1 MKIRKFMLLFAM
13 GLMIM
18 GQKSASAES
27 EEGVIEVLRGEETE
41 VELELKET
49 EDIYALYG
57 VLSTDGAYV
66 SVLRA
71 EKRFEN
77 SYQAMAVDADGR
89 QGKLL
94 LSRLGKAYQERL
106 HLTVRV
112 KGIRIG
118 TTTIHLTDSN
128 YVSAQGQ
135 WINKQTFPKITVK
148 VLPNPLEVKVTGQE
162 GNNGWYKGKTTVTVK
177 DVDAKEIVYTVNGG
191 PANMYGGAFSME
203 DGTWLL
209 TVTTDDGYGY
219 KKEESRTILVD
230 TKKPV
235 LMPSFGTCDW
245 RKDNLVLQIK
255 AMDDTSGVAR
265 VSWWVS
271 NDAEEKS
278 GPENTAEVCEIAE
291 DGIWY
296 LHMYAQDN
304 AGHETESVF
313 GPYKRDSVAPEI
325 GIKNISS
332 GQGFTD
338 AVLPE
343 VEFEDFSGIQNVEYS
358 LDGAAWELS
367 EITGKGMHT
376 LTVAATDLAGNRAE
390 QTVTFFIYDSLDIT
404 CMAEDTHYT
413 GMGSF
418 LAEVRYQETPLTERD
433 VEFYVNGEWIG
444 TVPTDKNGR
453 AVLWYPVDLQPQEAT
468 VTAVVAQDEENYY
481 AETESE
487 TTFTIAPETAVAIYT
502 GDLVVKNGETL
513 SMRVEMEELPD
524 LRPGDVTKAL
534 LAVKLSFL
542 EEDGSRTVMEE
553 WLLAPE
559 ENGIFSWNGTYKT
572 GLYELT
578 VTFADGSCY
587 DGNELKLYPAVYD
600 VQAVWDD
607 GAGKLVIDLPQVG
620 LKLTAKL
627 AFLPSPDLSAEV
639 ALRIPGTGTVL
650 TVNALEGW
658 KLAEDGMVLEG
669 MACNPKTGE
678 VYCYQMKAEFD
689 YGLIITGLEAYV
701 WAGEEPG
708 STKDDETV
716 PEEERPLYRF
726 LWRLEDWI

>member
-1 MKIRKFMLLFAM
+1 M
-13 GLMIM
+13 
-18 GQKSASAES
+18 
-27 EEGVIEVLRGEETE
+27 
-41 VELELKET
+41 
-49 EDIYALYG
+49 
-57 VLSTDGAYV
+57 
-66 SVLRA
+66 
-71 EKRFEN
+71 
-77 SYQAMAVDADGR
+77 
-89 QGKLL
+89 
-94 LSRLGKAYQERL
+94 
-106 HLTVRV
+106 
-112 KGIRIG
+112 
-118 TTTIHLTDSN
+118 
-128 YVSAQGQ
+128 
-135 WINKQTFPKITVK
+135 
-148 VLPNPLEVKVTGQE
+148 
-162 GNNGWYKGKTTVTVK
+162 
-177 DVDAKEIVYTVNGG
+177 
-191 PANMYGGAFSME
+191 
-203 DGTWLL
+203 
-209 TVTTDDGYGY
+209 
-219 KKEESRTILVD
+219 
-230 TKKPV
+230 
-235 LMPSFGTCDW
+235 
-245 RKDNLVLQIK
+245 
-255 AMDDTSGVAR
+255 
-265 VSWWVS
+265 
-271 NDAEEKS
+271 
-278 GPENTAEVCEIAE
+278 
-291 DGIWY
+291 
-296 LHMYAQDN
+296 
-304 AGHETESVF
+304 
-313 GPYKRDSVAPEI
+313 
-325 GIKNISS
+325 
-332 GQGFTD
+332 
-338 AVLPE
+338 
-343 VEFEDFSGIQNVEYS
+343 
-358 LDGAAWELS
+358 
-367 EITGKGMHT
+367 
-376 LTVAATDLAGNRAE
+376 
-390 QTVTFFIYDSLDIT
+390 
-404 CMAEDTHYT
+404 
-413 GMGSF
+413 
-418 LAEVRYQETPLTERD
+418 
-433 VEFYVNGEWIG
+433 EFYVNGEWIG